1 MCETQN
7 MKYQILDK
15 DEQIQPNAE
24 IIIINSYGNLGKFL
38 RFCKSAF
45 IGKSLLSQLKR
56 DAGQNPLEAAKF
68 GCKIYHG
75 PYVYN
80 FIEIYNILRKYKI
93 SQEIYKEEELYNN
106 LVNDF
111 ENGYEDKE
119 KKIEL
124 MENLSQKTLTNTMKV
139 VNELISNEN
148 K

>member
-7 MKYQILDK
+7 IKYQILDK
-15 DEQIQPNAE
+15 DEQIRPGAE

-45 IGKSLLSQLKR
+45 IGKSLLSHLKH

-80 FIEIYNILRKYKI
+80 FIEIYDILRKYKI
-93 SQEIYKEEELYNN
+93 SQEIYKEEQLYNN

-119 KKIEL
+119 KKNRIDGKL
-124 MENLSQKTLTNTMKV
+124 KQKNI
-139 VNELISNEN
+139 N
-148 K
+148 